1 MMKPSCS
8 FSWWCSG
15 MTRPGSRSTT
25 AIVMRSPLMALAV
38 MPSRRTYGL
47 SSPSARKVLLNF
59 AIDDRGRSQSPAA
72 AHRLQAVA
80 PVAPLQLVQQAR
92 HQHRPRGAL
101 RDLARVAGG
110 DRVLGVE
117 GRGERGGRLVGGVAA
132 DALVAAEDLVLP
144 VRDVDG
150 QDLGREVALLRRLVR
165 AVVALDAELVH

>member
-38 MPSRRTYGL
+38 MPSRSTYGL

-80 PVAPLQLVQQAR
+80 PVAALQLVQQAR
-92 HQHRPRGAL
+92 HQDRPRGAQRMPH
-101 RDLARVAGG
+101 RDRAAVDVGLLQVGARLLLPGEHHRRERLVDLEQVDAVQLEAGPLQDRGRAG
-110 DRVLGVE
+110 DRPLE
-117 GRGERGGRLVGGVAA
+117 HEN
-132 DALVAAEDLVLP
+132 
-144 VRDVDG
+144 
-150 QDLGREVALLRRLVR
+150 
-165 AVVALDAELVH
+165 